1 MECKKCKRCGCFF
14 VSDNDVCT
22 KCAPK
27 DNCEIIKLRNYLNNN
42 EVNSLDEIAS
52 NVGITQSNLL
62 RHIGNDEFK
71 NIYKNLNKNSSGEG
85 FNNISISL

>member
-1 MECKKCKRCGCFF
+1 MEFKKCKRCGCFF

-27 DNCEIIKLRNYLNNN
+27 DNVEIIKLRNYLDSNNAS
-42 EVNSLDEIAS
+42 SLDEIS
-52 NVGITQSNLL
+52 NNLSITPSNLARYIL
-62 RHIGNDEFK
+62 ADEFK
-71 NIYKNLNKNSSGEG
+71 DVYKNLSRNSSGEG

>member
-14 VSDNDVCT
+14 ISDNDVCT

-42 EVNSLDEIAS
+42 EVNSLDEIVS

-71 NIYKNLNKNSSGEG
+71 NVYKNLNKNSSGEG